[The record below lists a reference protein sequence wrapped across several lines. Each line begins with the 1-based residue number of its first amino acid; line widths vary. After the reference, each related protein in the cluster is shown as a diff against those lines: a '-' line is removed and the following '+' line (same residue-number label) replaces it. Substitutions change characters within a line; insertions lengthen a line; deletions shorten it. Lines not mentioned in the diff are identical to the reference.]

1 MTFENPGYF
10 LLLLLLIP
18 YVLWYFLLKKKHEG
32 TLTVATAES
41 FRKAPST
48 WRTRMI
54 HLPFFLH
61 VLLYLLVVIILARPQ
76 TNFSWRTN
84 ETEGIDIMMAMDIS
98 TSMLTQDIMPIRISA
113 AKDVAISFISY
124 R

>member
-61 VLLYLLVVIILARPQ
+61 VLLYSLVVIILARPQ

-98 TSMLTQDIMPIRISA
+98 KIGRA
-113 AKDVAISFISY
+113 HV
-124 R
+124 